1 MSKVTFFQAKPSH
14 CRNSSSV
21 LGAGSFYVV
30 SSTIIQMVSRGF
42 SSREF
47 AGRSSFQYKVCKSF
61 WHHVCMK
68 CAPPF
73 SLQGFKVI
81 YLHTVGLRTLKLLGL
96 SSKVFTFDYLF
107 ARRSDFF
114 NSLAVSLT
122 EWPEYCKRCLSRS
135 TNSVGLH
142 FCEII
147 EKIEENNKK
156 HEIRKP
162 SKWAEK
168 YGGKTTRKCTFGA
181 KIKKCYTFFKF

>member
-1 MSKVTFFQAKPSH
+1 MGSH
-14 CRNSSSV
+14 H
-21 LGAGSFYVV
+21 V
-30 SSTIIQMVSRGF
+30 SLP
-42 SSREF
+42 
-47 AGRSSFQYKVCKSF
+47 AGR
-61 WHHVCMK
+61 
-68 CAPPF
+68 PF
-73 SLQGFKVI
+73 SIKFANPSDTMFAWSVHRLFLFKAFQPLLVI

-114 NSLAVSLT
+114 CSLAVSLT

-181 KIKKCYTFFKF
+181 KIKKYYTFFKF